1 MIKLLDECLPGCAGV
16 DSKKNILAAGAGG
29 CRVVD
34 ELSLLFDISYTL
46 ESSLELRE
54 VIRPVLLKM
63 ADGLGMKRGTITIL
77 DREDRTPSISEAVGL
92 PTGQSQKN
100 YLVACQDLVQQVI
113 ESGQA
118 IVVPD
123 ISKEMALKTRWQQE
137 QQVDPTS
144 PAAAYICVPI
154 KFGEEV
160 IGALS
165 VERILDG
172 RVRLSADRR
181 LLSLIANV
189 IAHTV
194 HFHRL
199 TQEKLESL
207 QRENERL
214 QHQLQTTFRPPNMI
228 GNSDAMRS
236 VYRHIEQVANS
247 VTTVLIRGE
256 SGVGKEL
263 IARALHEQSPRKGK
277 AFVKFN
283 CAALPESIIESE
295 LFGHEKGAFT
305 GAVNLRK
312 GRFEVASGGTIFL
325 DEIGDISPA
334 TQVKLLRVLQ
344 EREFERVGGHTPIK
358 ADVRILTAT
367 SRNLEEMIE
376 QDKYRADLYYR
387 LNVFPIYAPPLCER
401 KSDLLLLADHFIEKY
416 SKLNGKPVRRIS
428 TAAIDLLMSYHWPGN
443 VRELENCIERSV
455 LLCPGKSI
463 EAHHLPPT
471 LQKKE
476 ASEKT
481 SATGTLDAAVSAL
494 EYEMIVAEL
503 KGCDGNMA
511 AAARKLRLTER
522 QMGLRV
528 KRLDIDFKRFRRGET
543 AAA

>member
-1 MIKLLDECLPGCAGV
+1 MDAQKNSLPT
-16 DSKKNILAAGAGG
+16 LGG
-29 CRVVD
+29 DCRVVD

-46 ESSLELRE
+46 ESSLELHD

-92 PTGQSQKN
+92 PTGQSQKD

-123 ISKEMALKTRWQQE
+123 ISKEMALKARWQQE

-172 RVRLSADRR
+172 RVRLSSDRR

-199 TQEKLESL
+199 TQEKLELL

-214 QHQLQTTFRPPNMI
+214 QQQIQTSFRPPNMI
-228 GNSDAMRS
+228 GNSDAMHT
-236 VYRHIEQVANS
+236 VYRSIEQVANS

-312 GRFEVASGGTIFL
+312 GRFEVAGGGTIFL

-376 QDKYRADLYYR
+376 QDKFRADLYYR
-387 LNVFPIYAPPLCER
+387 LNVFPIYAPPLRER

-416 SKLNGKPVRRIS
+416 SKLNGKSVRRIS

-511 AAARKLRLTER
+511 AAARKLGLTER

-528 KRLDIDFKRFRRGET
+528 KRLNIDFKRFRRGET